1 MAKFETI
8 LDDIKDLDNYFY
20 FMKYA
25 YKYESE
31 KGIAEKYNKKNE
43 EDVTRKLKEKF
54 PFFEERIHQRIKTRI
69 SYSKYPLEYFKKSK
83 EIDAEI
89 NDNFEFYTVEQ
100 KTFKDIKLISSILD
114 ESEMKSYIDSL
125 VPGSFA
131 IYQEFKLVSPYFS
144 KDDDEL
150 YIIDNPILKDKVFK
164 VPMIRGSSWKGMLL
178 HTAFKI
184 LEDKLENWD
193 ISIEEIINT
202 YRKIYRI
209 FGTGSEN
216 FRSLKDYLDNYI
228 DKNSKE
234 EYKLDKLKR
243 ELIQYA
249 LFECGVNIN
258 IKKENKSSL
267 IDQIIKQIEM
277 KIKNDTKLDVCAIHK
292 GRLVCYPT
300 YFDNLSLEI
309 INPHN
314 RKTKAGDGPIHFE
327 VVPKDTKGYIQLIY
341 IPFDAVLCSD
351 EEIKNQS
358 KEDFEFIKELIN
370 KALTDYGVGA
380 KTKLGW
386 GRAEL
391 LDEIKCFSNM
401 EGVCENGNS

>member
-1 MAKFETI
+1 
-8 LDDIKDLDNYFY
+8 
-20 FMKYA
+20 
-25 YKYESE
+25 
-31 KGIAEKYNKKNE
+31 
-43 EDVTRKLKEKF
+43 
-54 PFFEERIHQRIKTRI
+54 
-69 SYSKYPLEYFKKSK
+69 
-83 EIDAEI
+83 
-89 NDNFEFYTVEQ
+89 
-100 KTFKDIKLISSILD
+100 
-114 ESEMKSYIDSL
+114 
-125 VPGSFA
+125 
-131 IYQEFKLVSPYFS
+131 
-144 KDDDEL
+144 
-150 YIIDNPILKDKVFK
+150 
-164 VPMIRGSSWKGMLL
+164 MIRGSSWKGMLL

-267 IDQIIKQIEM
+267 IDQVIEQIEM
-277 KIKNDTKLDVCAIHK
+277 KIKNDTKLDVCAVHK

>member
-8 LDDIKDLDNYFY
+8 LDGIKDLDNYFY

-25 YKYESE
+25 YKYKSE
-31 KGIAEKYNKKNE
+31 KGIAEKYNKDNE
-43 EDVTRKLKEKF
+43 EDITRMLKEKF
-54 PFFEERIHQRIKTRI
+54 PFFEKRIHQKIKTRI

-83 EIDAEI
+83 EIDAE
-89 NDNFEFYTVEQ
+89 NKDNFEFYTVKQE
-100 KTFKDIKLISSILD
+100 TFNDIKFISGILD
-114 ESEMKSYIDSL
+114 LDKSKMKSYIDSL
-125 VPGSFA
+125 VPGSFV

-144 KDDDEL
+144 RDDDEL
-150 YIIDNPILKDKVFK
+150 YIIDNPILKEKVFK
-164 VPMIRGSSWKGMLL
+164 VPMIKGSSWKGLLL
-178 HTAFKI
+178 HTAFKN
-184 LEDKLENWD
+184 LEDKLENRD
-193 ISIEEIINT
+193 IGVEDIINI

-216 FRSLKDYLDNYI
+216 FRSLKDSLDNYI

-234 EYKLDKLKR
+234 E
-243 ELIQYA
+243 LIKYA

-258 IKKENKSSL
+258 IKKENKSSF
-267 IDQIIKQIEM
+267 IDQIIEQIEM
-277 KIKNDTKLDVCAIHK
+277 KIENDTKLDVCAIHK

-327 VVPKDTKGYIQLIY
+327 VVPKNAKGYLQLIY
-341 IPFDAVLCSD
+341 IPFDAVFCSD

-370 KALTDYGVGA
+370 KTLTDYGVGA

-386 GRAEL
+386 GLAEL
-391 LDEIKCFSNM
+391 EKFKCFSNM